1 MSLQIASP
9 FQQFFDRDGS
19 PLDNGF
25 IYVGTANLNPETN
38 PLTVYF
44 DDALTIPAA
53 QPLRTSNGYIV
64 RNGSPAQIYTSQEDF
79 SLTVREKNNV
89 LVYTVSDAT
98 SLSNLQI
105 QLASGSGSSLV
116 GYNQGGIGAVDRT
129 VQARLRDFV
138 SVKDFGAI
146 PNNSS
151 GAARSA
157 NDLAFASVLAEC
169 GYLNLDADYY
179 TSAPIDI
186 GFGQKIYGNG
196 YTIYPAQNT
205 RAIRIQ
211 SSRWTIAD
219 LIIDYGTQ
227 QGVSD
232 TNAVGILFNKGAFE
246 GIISNVMVMKSYRG
260 VAVGNDVDGAD
271 PFVYM
276 ALLMSVRVLDAYDWG
291 ISLSNAGSV
300 GMTTNTLI
308 NCYVL
313 QSTIGANP
321 ASKGMLFQFHTGGLS
336 LINCAVDKCSGR
348 ALLLNGCTAFS
359 VNGFYT
365 EANVIA
371 GTHLVEAASCTSSY
385 LMGITSFAN
394 TFSGTSSVV
403 RISGTSGQ
411 ITVSGREQG
420 SVNTG
425 TLYGVLADASGTDV
439 WVEALDF
446 VTDSGLARSDA
457 LVSGGRRQI
466 ASYDGLRFS
475 DKKAGKYIEYR
486 NSAPTAGT
494 WQLGDETQPDALGLG
509 DSFGFYCAVAGTP
522 GTWVPS
528 GGQIGYRSNAG
539 TPIGV
544 LVPKFI
550 GEEVLNT
557 SGPAWFKATG
567 LTSADWQAL

>member
-1 MSLQIASP
+1 MSLTKVTYSMI
-9 FQQFFDRDGS
+9 
-19 PLDNGF
+19 NG
-25 IYVGTANLNPETN
+25 V
-38 PLTVYF
+38 
-44 DDALTIPAA
+44 
-53 QPLRTSNGYIV
+53 
-64 RNGSPAQIYTSQEDF
+64 
-79 SLTVREKNNV
+79 
-89 LVYTVSDAT
+89 
-98 SLSNLQI
+98 
-105 QLASGSGSSLV
+105 
-116 GYNQGGIGAVDRT
+116 VDT
-129 VQARLRDFV
+129 VQSL
-138 SVKDFGAI
+138 GAI
-146 PNNSS
+146 PNDSS
-151 GAARSA
+151 AAARSA
-157 NDLAFASVLAEC
+157 NNVAFANSLSQNGC
-169 GYLNLDADYY
+169 IYLGDNYY
-179 TSAPIDI
+179 LSAPVDV
-186 GFGQKIYGNG
+186 GFDQKIYGNG
-196 YTIYPAQNT
+196 HTIYPAQNT
-205 RAIRIQ
+205 RAIRIR
-211 SSRWTIAD
+211 SSRWTITD

-227 QGVSD
+227 QGAAD

-246 GIISNVMVMKSYRG
+246 GVISNVMVMKSYRG
-260 VAVGNDVDGAD
+260 VAVGNDVDAAD

-371 GTHLVEAASCTSSY
+371 GTYLVEVNSCTSSY
-385 LMGITSFAN
+385 LMGITSYAN

-403 RISGTSGQ
+403 RIGGTSGQ

-420 SVNTG
+420 SINSG

-439 WVEALDF
+439 WVEAFGF
-446 VTDSGLARSDA
+446 VTDSGLVRSDA

-466 ASYDGLRFS
+466 ASYNGLRLS
-475 DKKAGKYIEYR
+475 DKKVGKYIEYR
-486 NSAPTAGT
+486 SSAPTTGT
-494 WQLGDETQPDALGLG
+494 WQLGDETQPDTLVAG
-509 DSFGFYCAVAGTP
+509 DPYGFYCTVAGTP
-522 GTWVPS
+522 GTWVPK
-528 GGQIGYRSNAG
+528 GGQIGYRTNAG
-539 TPIGV
+539 TPVGV
-544 LVPKFI
+544 LIPKFI

-557 SGPAWFKATG
+557 SGNAWFKATG